1 MNEGLSLAWSRV
13 TVERQYS
20 ASLAAHGATAI
31 VLAQEAFAD
40 AQTLGGYFDE
50 FVIVARGGR
59 PTYEPE
65 PPKTAEELIERIAQG
80 GGV

>member
-40 AQTLGGYFDE
+40 AQTLGGYFDQ
-50 FVIVARGGR
+50 FVIVDEFDSTLQRQLNR
-59 PTYEPE
+59 RHKTYRF
-65 PPKTAEELIERIAQG
+65 IG
-80 GGV
+80 S